1 MFTWQ
6 GHNAWPITLPQPR
19 YLFSGALFGVVP
31 AGTSTARSAPMGLR
45 VRPTGLSRYTIFSLR
60 FLHAL
65 KTYICLLGTHF
76 AETSMLLVMA
86 GILSRFNISLPPSTG
101 GSSTAQPEIS
111 FTTGITRYVFHSMP
125 EFMPLI
131 IFYDSHIVPF
141 DIRIIPRPTA

>member
-1 MFTWQ
+1 MT
-6 GHNAWPITLPQPR
+6 HHSSPTPISFL
-19 YLFSGALFGVVP
+19 
-31 AGTSTARSAPMGLR
+31 RSAFWS
-45 VRPTGLSRYTIFSLR
+45 RPCRDKHSQIRASGLSDSADGLVQVYYFLASLSSCS
-60 FLHAL
+60 

-111 FTTGITRYVFHSMP
+111 FTTGITRYIFFSMP